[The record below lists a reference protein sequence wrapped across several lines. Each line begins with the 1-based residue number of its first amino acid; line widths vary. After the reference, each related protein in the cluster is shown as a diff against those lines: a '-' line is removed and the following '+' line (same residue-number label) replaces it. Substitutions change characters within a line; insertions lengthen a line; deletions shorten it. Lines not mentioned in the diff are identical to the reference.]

1 MDITAQRPSGQ
12 VMERFRDDPIVV
24 TMGSLAERLA
34 QIERDVRLMRSELEV
49 FLSAQTESQAWT
61 RLAESTF
68 AKDWNNELDAA
79 YDNWGLTYQPGGKTV
94 ETGNNYPA
102 LNRQTIQ
109 EPLRKGK
116 SDMTSKEDL
125 LPEIKEMIVER
136 LFLNVS
142 PEDIGDTELI
152 MEAYG
157 IDSVQLFE
165 IVVGLEEEYG
175 VVVEDE
181 EFSLELFETVDKIAE
196 FAASKME

>member
-1 MDITAQRPSGQ
+1 
-12 VMERFRDDPIVV
+12 
-24 TMGSLAERLA
+24 
-34 QIERDVRLMRSELEV
+34 
-49 FLSAQTESQAWT
+49 
-61 RLAESTF
+61 
-68 AKDWNNELDAA
+68 
-79 YDNWGLTYQPGGKTV
+79 
-94 ETGNNYPA
+94 
-102 LNRQTIQ
+102 
-109 EPLRKGK
+109 
-116 SDMTSKEDL
+116 MTSKEDL

-142 PEDIGDTELI
+142 PEDIGDTEPI

-196 FAASKME
+196 FAASKMG